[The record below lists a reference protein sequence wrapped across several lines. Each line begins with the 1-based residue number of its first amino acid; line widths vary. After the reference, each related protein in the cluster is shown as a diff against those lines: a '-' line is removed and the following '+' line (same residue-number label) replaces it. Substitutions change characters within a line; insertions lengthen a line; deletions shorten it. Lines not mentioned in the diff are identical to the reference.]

1 MVTDGGTTKKQ
12 PGETAPVEDSVPRR
26 EPYHLR
32 TLARGAA
39 VLDLLAEND
48 YLVLKDVSV
57 ALELD
62 TSTVYRILRTWTAV
76 GYLEYDSE
84 SKRYYAGIDLMRL
97 ANKARNSSGLPDIE
111 TRLQQLNRE
120 VEQTVSFSVL
130 AGRFV
135 LYIARVVANKALTY
149 QVEIGKTLPAYA
161 TSAGHVLL
169 AHRPVEEVKALY
181 TEPNLLGFTETT
193 VTTRDGLLES
203 LSLVREQGYAINRG
217 QLGASVTALAVP
229 AKDRDGQ
236 VVGAFSM
243 AGPADQF
250 SNDDIYRR
258 YLPALLEA
266 AREPVEAR
274 GP

>member
-1 MVTDGGTTKKQ
+1 MVTDSGTTKKQ

-274 GP
+274 GA

>member
-1 MVTDGGTTKKQ
+1 MVTDSGTTKKQ

>member
-1 MVTDGGTTKKQ
+1 MVTDSGTTKKQ

-193 VTTRDGLLES
+193 VTTRDRLLES

>member
-1 MVTDGGTTKKQ
+1 MVTDSGTTKKQ

-149 QVEIGKTLPAYA
+149 QVEIGKTLLAYA

-274 GP
+274 GS